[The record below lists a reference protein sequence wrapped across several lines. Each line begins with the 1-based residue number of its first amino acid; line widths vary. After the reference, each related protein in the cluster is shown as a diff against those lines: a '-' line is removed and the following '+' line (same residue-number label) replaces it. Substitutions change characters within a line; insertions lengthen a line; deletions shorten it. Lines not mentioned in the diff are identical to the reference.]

1 VSLAVLQNWSMHV
14 KYASR
19 HVLYPVP
26 NVFECT
32 VFIVN
37 VARAGRVAVRTLP
50 WFVLKTA
57 PRATVFDAALRVVVD
72 AFAVRAVVAGRA
84 LVRAVVAV
92 RATVLRD
99 VVRAVVFC
107 WVLFA
112 LREMVDL
119 VVCRDGE
126 LASRTA
132 ASTVP
137 TPINSAVMR
146 YITFL
151 ILNNMFIC
159 YQKMAFIANKKCP
172 KWGDF

>member
-1 VSLAVLQNWSMHV
+1 ML
-14 KYASR
+14 
-19 HVLYPVP
+19 
-26 NVFECT
+26 E
-32 VFIVN
+32 I
-37 VARAGRVAVRTLP
+37 
-50 WFVLKTA
+50 A
-57 PRATVFDAALRVVVD
+57 PRTIVFDVALRAVVD
-72 AFAVRAVVAGRA
+72 VFAVRVVVAGRA

-99 VVRAVVFC
+99 AVRAVVFC
-107 WVLFA
+107 WVLFVP
-112 LREMVDL
+112 REMVDL

-126 LASRTA
+126 LTSRTA

-151 ILNNMFIC
+151 ILNNMYIC

-172 KWGDF
+172 KWGNF